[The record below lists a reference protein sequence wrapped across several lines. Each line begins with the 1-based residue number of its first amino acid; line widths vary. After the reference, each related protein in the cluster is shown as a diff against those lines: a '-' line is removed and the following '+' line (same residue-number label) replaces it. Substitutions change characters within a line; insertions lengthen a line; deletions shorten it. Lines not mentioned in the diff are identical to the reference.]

1 MGVADELIREMPKGL
16 LAWYDF
22 KKSGKVLQIVAQKDA
37 ITELLVAKQLEV
49 VCALADTCV
58 QPEFCEQNDKAFD
71 YIVAVGTLEQC
82 ADLNTLF
89 LSCKKLL
96 KEDGVLLAGVD
107 NRMGIRYFCGDR
119 DPYTGRN
126 FDGIENY
133 RRARTLDGTVKG
145 RCYNRS
151 ELADYFCKSGFTC
164 QRFYSVFPEIEHPQL
179 IYAEDYLP
187 KEELA
192 TRIFPM
198 YHYPDSVFL
207 EEEFLYTDLVKNG
220 MFHAMANGYLVEC
233 SLSGELANV
242 KHVTL
247 STERGRED
255 ALLTIV
261 RRDEKVEKRALN
273 PEGEARIREIAAN
286 ALDLSSHG
294 IPMAEGKLEGSS
306 YVMSYVDGDIATVRL
321 RTLLNTDKEAFIAEM
336 DLFRN
341 LILQSSEVVE
351 ESEQDGVILKR
362 GYFDLVPINCFYIDG
377 QYVFFDQEFVQENY
391 PANVMILRLIEF
403 AYYGNANAE
412 KLLPRDFFY
421 ERYGLKPQ
429 LEKWFHMSGEFLTEL
444 KKEKELREFHERHRR
459 NTEIVNSNRQRIN
472 YTEAEYRRL
481 FVDIFRNTENRKL
494 ILFGSGN
501 FAKKFIAL
509 YGQDYPVYAIVD
521 NKAEKWGQDLEGIPI
536 KSPEILRELET
547 SEYKVIVCI
556 KNYLSVVE
564 QLKELGVKEYS
575 IYDTNVDYPRKNHA
589 ERNVAVN
596 TQDVPKKYHT
606 GYVAGVFDLFHVGHL
621 NMFKRAKEQCEY
633 LIVGVVTDEGVRKH
647 KKVEPFIP
655 FAERIEMV
663 RSCKYVDEA
672 VEIPVNYG
680 GTRDAYRLYHFD
692 VQFSGSDYVNNPD
705 WLAEKMFLEKQGV
718 DMVFFPYT
726 EGTSSTQIKA
736 MIEKSLL

>member
-22 KKSGKVLQIVAQKDA
+22 KKSGKVLQITAQKDA

-49 VCALADTCV
+49 ACALADTCV
-58 QPEFCEQNDKAFD
+58 QPEFCEQNEKAFD

-82 ADLNTLF
+82 ANLNTLF

-151 ELADYFCKSGFTC
+151 ELAEYFGKSGFAC
-164 QRFYSVFPEIEHPQL
+164 RRFYSVFPEIEHPQL

-220 MFHAMANGYLVEC
+220 MFHVMANGYLVEC

-273 PEGEARIREIAAN
+273 PEGEARIREIADN
-286 ALDLSSHG
+286 ALDLSSHR
-294 IPMAEGKLEGSS
+294 IPMVEGKLVGAS
-306 YVMSYVDGDIATVRL
+306 YVMSYVDCDIATVRL
-321 RTLLNTDKEAFIAEM
+321 RTLLNTDREAFIAEM
-336 DLFRN
+336 DLFRE
-341 LILQSSEVVE
+341 LILQSSDVVE
-351 ESEQDGVILKR
+351 ESEQDGIILKH
-362 GYFDLVPINCFYIDG
+362 GYFDLVPINCFYVDG
-377 QYVFFDQEFVQENY
+377 QYVFFDQEFVRENY

-403 AYYGNANAE
+403 AYYGNVNAE

-429 LEKWFHMSGEFLTEL
+429 LEKWFRMSGEFLTEL
-444 KKEKELREFHERHRR
+444 KKEKELREFHERYRR
-459 NTEIVNSNRQRIN
+459 NTETVNSNRQRIN
-472 YTEAEYRRL
+472 YTETEYRRL

-509 YGQDYPVYAIVD
+509 YGQDYPVYAILD
-521 NKAEKWGQDLEGIPI
+521 NSIEKWGQELEGIPI
-536 KSPEILRELET
+536 ISPDELKEMQHT
-547 SEYKVIVCI
+547 EYKVMICI
-556 KNYLSVVE
+556 KNYVPVMK
-564 QLKELGVKEYS
+564 QLKEMGITEFS
-575 IYDTNVDYPRKNHA
+575 IYDTNIDYPRKKRVLATPSTEEPIEHK
-589 ERNVAVN
+589 RY
-596 TQDVPKKYHT
+596 KI
-606 GYVAGVFDLFHVGHL
+606 GYIAGVFDLFHVGHL
-621 NMFKRAKEQCEY
+621 NMFKRAKAQCEH
-633 LIVGVVTDEGVRKH
+633 LIVGVVTDEGVRKY

-655 FAERIEMV
+655 FEERIEMV
-663 RSCKYVDEA
+663 RSCRYVDEA

-692 VQFSGSDYVNNPD
+692 VQFSGSDYVNDPN
-705 WLAEKMFLEKQGV
+705 WLAEKMFLEKNGV

-726 EGTSSTQIKA
+726 EGTSSTKIKA